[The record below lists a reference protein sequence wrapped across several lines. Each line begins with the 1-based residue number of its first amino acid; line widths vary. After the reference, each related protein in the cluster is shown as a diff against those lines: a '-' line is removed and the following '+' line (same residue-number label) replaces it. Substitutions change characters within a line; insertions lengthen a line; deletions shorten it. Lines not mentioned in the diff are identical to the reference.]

1 LKNWSLSSAAA
12 LDAAKC
18 ERWRQRHVWDLVAVF
33 SEALGVQFT
42 SPIISIVIGG
52 AKEALEASNEL
63 LRKGFHVPAIR
74 PPTVPDGS
82 SR

>member
-1 LKNWSLSSAAA
+1 M
-12 LDAAKC
+12 
-18 ERWRQRHVWDLVAVF
+18 VAVF

-74 PPTVPDGS
+74 PPTVPEGS